1 MAYKRQDFK
10 DGEFLYAMNLTPM
23 EDAIIALESQMATFH
38 PIDITSISNNIGTVE
53 LGVTVDSVVVSWVVN
68 KAPAAQTLNGEPIS
82 ATLRSAVVPGPFT
95 SGVTFTVAVED
106 ENEKR
111 DSASTSVNF
120 HNGVYCGSLP
130 DGSILN
136 SATIRTLTRK
146 LQGSKATS
154 FTALAGRPTYAL
166 PSRYGTPSF
175 NIGGFDYTWTK
186 AATIQFENASG
197 YVESYDIW
205 QHPQLVTGSVT
216 VTVK

>member
-10 DGEFLYAMNLTPM
+10 DGEFLHAKNLTPM
-23 EDAIIALESQMATFH
+23 EDAIIELESQMATFH
-38 PIDITSISNNIGTVE
+38 PIDITSIANNIGTVE
-53 LGVTVDSVVVSWVVN
+53 LGTTVDSVTVSWVVN
-68 KAPAAQTLNGEPIS
+68 KTPAAQTLNGEPIS
-82 ATLRSAVVPGPFT
+82 AALRSAVVPGPFT
-95 SGVTFTVAVED
+95 SGVTFSVTVED
-106 ENEKR
+106 ESGNK

-154 FTALAGRPTYAL
+154 FSAPAGRPTYAL
-166 PSRYGTPSF
+166 PTRYGKPSF
-175 NIGGFDYTWTK
+175 NIGGFDYSWNK

-205 QHPQLVTGSVT
+205 QHPQLVSSAIT